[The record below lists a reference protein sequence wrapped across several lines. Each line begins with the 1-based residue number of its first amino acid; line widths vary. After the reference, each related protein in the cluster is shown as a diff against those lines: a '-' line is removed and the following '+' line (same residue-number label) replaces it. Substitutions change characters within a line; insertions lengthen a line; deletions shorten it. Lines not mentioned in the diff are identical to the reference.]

1 MVSVAPTAGPVG
13 IQISNE
19 DAVLN
24 ADADISRGQV
34 CKLTLQTD
42 SALPGHL
49 LFDGATPSV
58 ATDGD
63 FDADDGTA
71 TGDQFFCFAVA
82 LEDISSGNSGKFRV
96 KGIVDVLGG
105 DASDPQLPLKAGA
118 DGELVLADADAGSS
132 LTKTQRV
139 IAISLETMANA
150 TIKKA
155 LFDGING
162 FGTYPNA

>member
-19 DAVLN
+19 DAVLT
-24 ADADISRGQV
+24 ADAAISRGQV

-42 SALPGHL
+42 SSLPGHL

-63 FDADDGTA
+63 FDADNATA
-71 TGDQFFCFAVA
+71 TGNQIHCFAVA
-82 LEDISSGNSGKFRV
+82 LEDISSGNTGKFRV

-105 DASDPQLPLKAGA
+105 DTSVAELPLKAGA
-118 DGELVLADADAGSS
+118 DGELVLADADAADTN
-132 LTKTQRV
+132 TKTQRV
-139 IAISLETMANA
+139 IAISLETMADA

>member
-13 IQISNE
+13 IQFSNE
-19 DAVLN
+19 DAVLT
-24 ADADISRGQV
+24 ADAAISRGQV

-63 FDADDGTA
+63 FDADDGVA
-71 TGDQFFCFAVA
+71 TGDNIFCFAVA
-82 LEDISSGNSGKFRV
+82 LEDISSGNTGKFRV

-105 DASDPQLPLKAGA
+105 DTSVAELPLKAGA
-118 DGELVLADADAGSS
+118 DGELVLADADGNDNP
-132 LTKTQRV
+132 TKTQRV
-139 IAISLETMANA
+139 IAISLETMADA

-162 FGTYPNA
+162 FGSYPNA

>member
-13 IQISNE
+13 IQFANE
-19 DAVLN
+19 DAVLT
-24 ADADISRGQV
+24 ADAAINKGQV

-49 LFDGATPSV
+49 LFDGATPAI

-63 FDADDGTA
+63 FDADNATA
-71 TGDQFFCFAVA
+71 TGNQLHCFAVA
-82 LEDISSGNSGKFRV
+82 LEDISSGDLGSFRV

-105 DASDPQLPLKAGA
+105 DTSVAELPLKPGA
-118 DGELVLADADAGSS
+118 DGELVLADAAGADNP
-132 LTKTQRV
+132 TKTQRV
-139 IAISLETMANA
+139 VAISLETMADA

-155 LFDGING
+155 LFDGVNG
-162 FGTYPNA
+162 IGMYSNA